1 MSGWHRSGQNAP
13 AAFGAGI
20 RPHFGIAIAEQAAV
34 LCTEFEFSHRS
45 AFVAI
50 DQQGWEATAIA
61 GKFLAPLPQRDQHR
75 KYPAPLRGQQI
86 FLIGAAVG
94 GGRRRQ
100 DAALHQG
107 TQPHGEDILRQADA
121 FLKFAEAAF
130 SQEGLADDQQRPPVA
145 ERVQRS
151 RDRAFRLFK
160 AGAFHHGRPFGSKK
174 SIPPITAL
182 CSCIMKPDPLHSP
195 SSLIMQPLE
204 AIVRLANKTALI
216 TGGNSGIGLAT
227 ARLFVAEGA
236 RVAITGRNQATLEA
250 AAKELGPNALAI
262 VADATDIAATE
273 KAVAKAV
280 EKFGKLDIVFANAG
294 ISASTPVGGTSLAT
308 FESVLKTNITAVFF
322 TVQAAAPHLSDGG
335 SIILNG
341 SVISV
346 LGNPGYAAYAA
357 SKAGVRAMARVMAS
371 ELSPRGIRVNV
382 VSPGGP
388 STPIW
393 NRTAP
398 TPEAIVALEARISKA
413 VPLGRFGKPEQV
425 AKTVLFL
432 ASDDASNI
440 QSAEIFVDGGA
451 TGSPAGAPIYRG

>member
-1 MSGWHRSGQNAP
+1 M
-13 AAFGAGI
+13 
-20 RPHFGIAIAEQAAV
+20 
-34 LCTEFEFSHRS
+34 T
-45 AFVAI
+45 
-50 DQQGWEATAIA
+50 
-61 GKFLAPLPQRDQHR
+61 
-75 KYPAPLRGQQI
+75 
-86 FLIGAAVG
+86 
-94 GGRRRQ
+94 
-100 DAALHQG
+100 
-107 TQPHGEDILRQADA
+107 
-121 FLKFAEAAF
+121 
-130 SQEGLADDQQRPPVA
+130 
-145 ERVQRS
+145 
-151 RDRAFRLFK
+151 
-160 AGAFHHGRPFGSKK
+160 
-174 SIPPITAL
+174 
-182 CSCIMKPDPLHSP
+182 M
-195 SSLIMQPLE
+195 
-204 AIVRLANKTALI
+204 RLANKTALI

-236 RVAITGRNQATLEA
+236 RVAITGRNLATLEA

-273 KAVAKAV
+273 SAVAKAV
-280 EKFGKLDIVFANAG
+280 ENFGKLDIVFANAG
-294 ISASTPVGGTSLAT
+294 ISASTPVGGTSLET

-322 TVQAAAPHLSDGG
+322 TVQAAAPHLSDRG

-382 VSPGGP
+382 VSPGGT

-398 TPEAIVALEARISKA
+398 TPEAITALEKRISQTI
-413 VPLGRFGKPEQV
+413 PLGRFGKPEQV

-440 QSAEIFVDGGA
+440 QGAEIFVDGGS